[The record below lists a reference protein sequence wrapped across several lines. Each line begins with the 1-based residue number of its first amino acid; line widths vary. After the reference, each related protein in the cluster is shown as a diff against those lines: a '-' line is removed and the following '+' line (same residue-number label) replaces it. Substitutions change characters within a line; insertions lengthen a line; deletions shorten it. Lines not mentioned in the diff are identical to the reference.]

1 MSNYSL
7 LKRFAIIVDKI
18 NNKRPPS
25 LKELLESLR
34 QQGFDVSSR
43 TLQRDIE
50 RLRDDFDLNIYYDV
64 PSDTY
69 RIDVADS
76 LYFETLLRIIQL
88 FNTSDILLKSVQE
101 NKKTLSFISFE
112 QNIENDASTY
122 YLETVFNAIHHC
134 QVISFEHEHYEK
146 KRTSRHVIKP
156 LLLKEYSNKWYV
168 VGAFVDNN
176 SIRIFGLDR
185 IKNLEVEKTKF
196 PAKERNAVTHLFDHT
211 IGLVYDMKKAETVHL
226 SVTAGQAKYFKNVP
240 LHHSQQIVAE
250 HADEVVF
257 SYFLTPNRELQRL
270 ILGYGTQVKVL
281 KPAWFAQQVEDEIK
295 MMLRKYK
302 NERVRHGLS

>member
-34 QQGFDVSSR
+34 QHGFDVSSR

-50 RLRDDFDLNIYYDV
+50 RLREDFGLMIYYDA

-69 RIDVADS
+69 RINVEDS

-101 NKKTLSFISFE
+101 KKKTLPFISFE
-112 QNIENDASTY
+112 QNIENSTGTY
-122 YLETVFNAIHHC
+122 YLEAVFNAIHHC
-134 QVISFEHEHYEK
+134 QLISFEYENFEK
-146 KRTSRHVIKP
+146 KKTSRHVIKP

-168 VGAFVDNN
+168 VGAFVDCN

-185 IKNLEVEKTKF
+185 IKNLVVEKTKF

-211 IGLVYDMKKAETVHL
+211 IGLVYDIKKAETVL
-226 SVTAGQAKYFKNVP
+226 FSVTAGQAKYFKNVP
-240 LHHSQQIVAE
+240 LHHSQQIMAA
-250 HADEVVF
+250 HTDEVIF

-270 ILGYGTQVKVL
+270 ILGYGAQVKVL
-281 KPAWFAQQVEDEIK
+281 QPAWFAQQVEGELK
-295 MMLRKYK
+295 MMLKKYK
-302 NERVRHGLS
+302 K